1 MQFERYEE
9 VPTSI
14 AEEIS
19 ASRSGEKAGAEA

>member
-19 ASRSGEKAGAEA
+19 AARSGEKAGAEA